1 MFELRFTML
10 KFLWTLQIKFFFL
23 LKKNIQAWEISS
35 RCLWP
40 SDCQDSH
47 DIMASSPRTHAA
59 ATLELFQGQAQ
70 MMFLWALLYPYRYWL
85 HMVYMVSTSLGR
97 AVPTV
102 GLSLTI
108 QPNTLGCLR
117 STYDLCPSHPD
128 GFTQDI
134 SIPLENIHPLIL
146 TCISS
151 SLDIHHPYFCA
162 YWKCKKKKK
171 KDWEWKRERD
181 WILLVLLLF
190 PLRNHLSFCTL
201 CVFTLRAED
210 QQNHPKDIRATDK
223 LRVIMESKLAGN
235 GHL

>member
-128 GFTQDI
+128 GCTQHI
-134 SIPLENIHPLIL
+134 SIPLENIHPRIV
-146 TCISS
+146 TCISP
-151 SLDIHHPYFCA
+151 SLDILHPCLCA
-162 YWKCKKKKK
+162 YWRWTKTEKV
-171 KDWEWKRERD
+171 RERE
-181 WILLVLLLF
+181 WIIFCIPLF
-190 PLRNHLSFCTL
+190 S
-201 CVFTLRAED
+201 
-210 QQNHPKDIRATDK
+210 
-223 LRVIMESKLAGN
+223 S
-235 GHL
+235 